1 MSVESNVECRQKS
14 VFLHSDTPLCEP
26 SDVEYLPDE
35 ESVRRI
41 EEWMEMAVA
50 DTLVRNDPGL
60 ASCKQYVR

>member
-1 MSVESNVECRQKS
+1 MLSVDREVLSYL
-14 VFLHSDTPLCEP
+14 FLHSDTPLCEP